1 MLNTQV
7 PLSYFPGS
15 VWVSAYIFATEMDWQ
30 CKILMN
36 LLDLIY
42 IRTNNSI
49 LILRI
54 LLLTKNTQNIFGE
67 LTNINE
73 KASHIHIK
81 VNKLLNK

>member
-1 MLNTQV
+1 MLNTKV

-15 VWVSAYIFATEMDWQ
+15 TWGSAYIVAAEMDGQ
-30 CKILMN
+30 GKILTS
-36 LLDLIY
+36 LLDLVY
-42 IRTNNSI
+42 IRTNNSS